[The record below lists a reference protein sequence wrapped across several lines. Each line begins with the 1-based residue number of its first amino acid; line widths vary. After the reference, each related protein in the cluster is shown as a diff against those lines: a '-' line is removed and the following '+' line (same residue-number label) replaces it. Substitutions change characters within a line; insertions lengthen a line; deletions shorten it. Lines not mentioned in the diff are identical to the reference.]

1 MGRPR
6 NRAGTFIGIISAL
19 TLEILIPILAAWTI
33 VSYIPKSYYPK
44 NPDASRMRPGSY
56 GPVKMRLRL
65 PGTAA
70 GIPEPVLSCGRAGK
84 ASLIY
89 VRLLKN
95 ARAKVGIDFWGL
107 TSVESKEFQLPA
119 SDAEIEFDCSIPAFH
134 CWRDDPDWEDMT
146 PARRE
151 RLRGEYVIAVNG
163 AVQLKG
169 TVNYPQE
176 AHAQVFIGVNP
187 LGGSL
192 VSDIFTGSVVNVMQG
207 D

>member
-6 NRAGTFIGIISAL
+6 NRAGTFIGIISTL
-19 TLEILIPILAAWTI
+19 TLEFALPIVAAWAI
-33 VSYIPKSYYPK
+33 VSHIPKSCYPK
-44 NPDASRMRPGSY
+44 NPEASRMIFGSY
-56 GPVKMRLRL
+56 GLVKMRLHL

-70 GIPEPVLSCGRAGK
+70 GIPEPVLSCGRAGN

-89 VRLLKN
+89 IRLLKN
-95 ARAKVGIDFWGL
+95 SRAKVGIDFWGL

-119 SDAEIEFDCSIPAFH
+119 SDGEIEFDCSIPAFH
-134 CWRDDPDWEDMT
+134 SWRDDSEWEGLT
-146 PARRE
+146 PTSRE
-151 RLRGEYVIAVNG
+151 RLSGEYVIAVNG

-192 VSDIFTGSVVNVMQG
+192 VSDVFTGSVVSIRQG